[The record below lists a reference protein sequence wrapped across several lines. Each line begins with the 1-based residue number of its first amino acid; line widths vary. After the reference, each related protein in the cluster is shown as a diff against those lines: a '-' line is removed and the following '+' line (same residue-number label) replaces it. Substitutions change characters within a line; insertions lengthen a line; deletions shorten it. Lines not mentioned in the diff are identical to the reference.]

1 VTGHRSD
8 CFRTYDR
15 PTEATT
21 AHLARI
27 ATTGLLPAAAPSLAT
42 PSRAPAA
49 ALVVHTALPVELN
62 SAVDSPT
69 GLINSAQATPAMLT
83 ALAQLN
89 YACVQQMFNR

>member
-1 VTGHRSD
+1 M
-8 CFRTYDR
+8 RTAGTHDTFANR
-15 PTEATT
+15 A
-21 AHLARI
+21 
-27 ATTGLLPAAAPSLAT
+27 GGAADSLSSSL